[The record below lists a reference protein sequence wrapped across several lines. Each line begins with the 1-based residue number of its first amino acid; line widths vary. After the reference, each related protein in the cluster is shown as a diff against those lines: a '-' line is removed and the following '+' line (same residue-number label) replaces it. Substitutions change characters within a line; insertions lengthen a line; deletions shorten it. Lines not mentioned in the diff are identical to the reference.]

1 MEKPSKVVRG
11 FYKFCRKRMRQ
22 IRKRRKIAKLLG
34 EAFTI
39 EQAFWIHVVS
49 MALCTWDDDA
59 EHEIRLSE
67 IFRVY
72 LTIYREEI
80 DRNLSLEN
88 ESPWDDDA
96 EHEIRLSKIWRVYL
110 TIYREEIERNMSLE
124 NETLFLKVLK
134 YKYDKANKIM
144 HEEEDSKAGLHL
156 AHLALGKEVNVI
168 RLTLAALDIP
178 SGAAAISPLP
188 FRLVEDI

>member
-1 MEKPSKVVRG
+1 MEHPSDVVRG
-11 FYKFCRKRMRQ
+11 FYEFCRQCIRQ
-22 IRKRRKIAKLLG
+22 IRERPKIAQVIG
-34 EAFTI
+34 EVFTF

-80 DRNLSLEN
+80 D
-88 ESPWDDDA
+88 
-96 EHEIRLSKIWRVYL
+96 KK
-110 TIYREEIERNMSLE
+110 MSLE
-124 NETLFLKVLK
+124 SESIFLKVLK
-134 YKYDKANKIM
+134 YKYDKANKIF
-144 HEEEDSKAGLHL
+144 HEDEESKVGLHL
-156 AHLALGKEVNVI
+156 AHLALGRKVNVI
-168 RLTLAALDIP
+168 RLTLASLDIP
-178 SGAAAISPLP
+178 AFAASTCPLP

>member
-1 MEKPSKVVRG
+1 MEHPSEVVRG
-11 FYKFCRKRMRQ
+11 FYEFCRERMCQ
-22 IRKRRKIAKLLG
+22 IRERPKIAKLLG

-88 ESPWDDDA
+88 E
-96 EHEIRLSKIWRVYL
+96 L
-110 TIYREEIERNMSLE
+110 
-124 NETLFLKVLK
+124 LFLKVLK
-134 YKYDKANKIM
+134 YKYDKANKIF
-144 HEEEDSKAGLHL
+144 HEDEESKVGLHL
-156 AHLALGKEVNVI
+156 AHLALGRKANVI

-178 SGAAAISPLP
+178 AFAASTCPLP